1 MIIRKVGLKVRL
13 ARMFGVPR
21 GMLRILRSM
30 FGVPRSV
37 LRISWG
43 MFSVPRGM
51 NLRIS
56 CGAILTLVPT
66 FWNKQ
71 LTVSANTSF

>member
-1 MIIRKVGLKVRL
+1 MYIQNLYLNPVTTQFVIIRKVGLKVRL

-43 MFSVPRGM
+43 MFSVPRDM
-51 NLRIS
+51 LRIS
-56 CGAILTLVPT
+56 WVCLMFPGL
-66 FWNKQ
+66 
-71 LTVSANTSF
+71 

>member
-1 MIIRKVGLKVRL
+1 
-13 ARMFGVPR
+13 MFGVPR

-37 LRISWG
+37 LRISWDMIG
-43 MFSVPRGM
+43 VPRGM
-51 NLRIS
+51 LRIS

-66 FWNKQ
+66 FRNKQ